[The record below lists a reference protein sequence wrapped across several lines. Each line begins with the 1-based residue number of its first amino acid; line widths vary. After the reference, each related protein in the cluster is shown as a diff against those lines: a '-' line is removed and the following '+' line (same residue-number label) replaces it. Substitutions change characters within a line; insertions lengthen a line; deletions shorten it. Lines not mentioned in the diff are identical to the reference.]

1 MNSISVIGKYLDQ
14 PRLVGKFSKAVPA
27 VLVASGAAFA
37 FNSSRTALK
46 NEKRKEFVKSAC
58 VLTATIAPALLA
70 TRGMGKLKL
79 GGKTIFK
86 GFKGLSE
93 QIDLSELS
101 QKNTK
106 LINEFVRHNNVSNE
120 IEIILNKAKTKVLSP
135 HDIKKIF
142 EELKGNHNA
151 KEFLSG
157 EDGLIP
163 DPENIDSKHI
173 FAEIK
178 RLSLMGLVPVLG
190 GITGGVVGDK
200 LTEKD
205 WKDRIPN
212 KIKEG
217 SYQYLANIFLCN
229 IGAGGA
235 LALMEK
241 FKITSKAYRAVG
253 MIAGIVAVGVI
264 GGSAIANLIGR
275 TCIDPLLAK
284 KHKHGKGNCREHGCK
299 NKGLYSERKPEALD
313 VGLHIDD
320 IATVAVLSGLKWI
333 EPALPILYSISGYR
347 AGIGYR
353 NGDKG

>member
-1 MNSISVIGKYLDQ
+1 MNSISIIGKYLDQ

-27 VLVASGAAFA
+27 MLVAGGAALMLH
-37 FNSSRTALK
+37 NSRTAPK
-46 NEKRKEFVKSAC
+46 EKRGKEFIKNTC
-58 VLTATIAPALLA
+58 VLGATIGSALLA
-70 TRGMGKLKL
+70 TRGMGKIKL
-79 GGKTIFK
+79 GRKVLFK
-86 GFKGLSE
+86 GFKGLSGDINLKILE
-93 QIDLSELS
+93 A
-101 QKNTK
+101 KNTELVDTFLRENK
-106 LINEFVRHNNVSNE
+106 VSPETQKILNRAKSKILNPNE
-120 IEIILNKAKTKVLSP
+120 IKTV
-135 HDIKKIF
+135 F
-142 EELKGNHNA
+142 EELKGNPHA
-151 KEFLSG
+151 KEFLNG
-157 EDGLIP
+157 ESGLIP
-163 DPENIDSKHI
+163 DPENMDSKHI
-173 FAEIK
+173 FGEIK
-178 RLSLMGLVPVLG
+178 RLSIMGLVPVLG
-190 GITGGVVGDK
+190 GIAGGVVGDK

-253 MIAGIVAVGVI
+253 MLAGIMAVGVI

-275 TCIDPLLAK
+275 TCIDPLIEK
-284 KHKHGKGNCREHGCK
+284 KHKHGKGNCHEHGCQG
-299 NKGLYSERKPEALD
+299 KGLYSERKPEALD
-313 VGLHIDD
+313 IGLHIDD

-353 NGDKG
+353 NGDKK